1 MSAPESPTPIH
12 IRLATSAD
20 APAVLAIYAPVVL
33 ETAVSF
39 EWIPPDA
46 RAMEVRIDATLQ
58 RLPWLVALAEGDSP
72 SPQIVGY
79 AYATPHRSR
88 AAYQWAVEVS
98 VYVATNARRCGV
110 ARTLYGS
117 LFRLL
122 QKQHYRTAYAVIALP
137 NAPSL
142 RLHEVLEFE
151 RVGVFPAAGFKHGRW
166 HDVLWMRRQL
176 APPSDQPEHPTP
188 LPSLAAAAIASALD
202 T

>member
-1 MSAPESPTPIH
+1 VSAPASPTPIR

-20 APAVLAIYAPVVL
+20 ASAVAAIYAPLVL

-39 EWIPPDA
+39 EWTPPDR
-46 RAMEVRIDATLQ
+46 RAMEARIDATLE
-58 RLPWLVALAEGDSP
+58 RLPWLVALAGGDRP
-72 SPQIVGY
+72 TPRIVGY
-79 AYATPHRSR
+79 ACATPHRSR

-98 VYVATNARRCGV
+98 VYVAVDARRCGV

-122 QKQHYRTAYAVIALP
+122 QRQHYRTVYAVIALP

-142 RLHEVLEFE
+142 RLHEGLEFE
-151 RVGVFPAAGFKHGRW
+151 RVGVFPTAGFKHGRW

-176 APPSDQPEHPTP
+176 APPSDRPETPIP
-188 LPSLAAAAIASALD
+188 LPDLGAVAIASALD
-202 T
+202 A